1 MMRLL
6 LHIFKKNVSE
16 RKSKTHVFF
25 SSSSSLLLSF
35 PKKITT
41 HPHTHT
47 QIYLGFV
54 AKIVLCLGSEA
65 TVLTHTNPH
74 PSNISSMFRLK
85 YSSEKGSV
93 DFINIAMGFGS
104 FWMMGERGSLSV
116 MAKVPP
122 GARRRKSSWA
132 MAVCMCVCV
141 CVYVCENVGRWV
153 NE

>member
-1 MMRLL
+1 MRLL
-6 LHIFKKNVSE
+6 LHILKKNVSE
-16 RKSKTHVFF
+16 RKSKTDVFF
-25 SSSSSLLLSF
+25 TSSSLLLLYS
-35 PKKITT
+35 KNYT
-41 HPHTHT
+41 HTHT
-47 QIYLGFV
+47 HTHPQNYLGFV
-54 AKIVLCLGSEA
+54 ARIVLCLGSDA

-132 MAVCMCVCV
+132 MAVCVCVCV
-141 CVYVCENVGRWV
+141 CGWVCGCEWV
-153 NE
+153 